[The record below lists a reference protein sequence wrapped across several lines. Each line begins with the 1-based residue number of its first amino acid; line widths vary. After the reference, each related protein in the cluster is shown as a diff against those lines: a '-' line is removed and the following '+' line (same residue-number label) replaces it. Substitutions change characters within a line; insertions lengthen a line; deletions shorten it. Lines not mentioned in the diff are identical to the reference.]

1 MLGQGRSLPLP
12 DGAIEHL
19 AARYKVHPADLQA
32 IANVESRGDAWFA
45 DGRIK
50 ILYERHIFY
59 RELPASKRARAVRE
73 GLANKG
79 HRGKAQYADQTS
91 AESRYRLLARAIE
104 IDRNAAF
111 RSISSGM
118 FQIMGFNAGTCGYAS
133 AEAMFDAFVDS
144 ELAQMEAFAAFLEK
158 NKLIPAIRA
167 RDFNRV
173 GRVYNGDKTGKYG
186 ARMRAEATKLRK
198 RSWRSAADLPPLDR
212 DAGPA
217 RGKPAGKHADPHG
230 LALGARGEN
239 VRILQEALTILGYP
253 VGDVDGIFGSLTRT
267 GLLEFQSNNDLDL
280 TGRLDAATIRQLG
293 RSPRRAMEIG
303 RATETED
310 SLAKRGSK
318 TIKFARRGRLAGIFS
333 SVLGGLGF
341 LGQGL
346 DAFGGLGNAM
356 GNLAN
361 ALPGEGPSML
371 AAPIL
376 KLLPAILGTGAS
388 GMWVPML
395 GIGLFTYLTSDK
407 IAKARVD
414 DHRSGV
420 HRGR

>member
-1 MLGQGRSLPLP
+1 MLGQGRSQNLP

-32 IANVESRGDAWFA
+32 IANVESSGNAWFA

-79 HRGKAQYADQTS
+79 HRGKAQYADQKS
-91 AESRYRLLARAIE
+91 AGSRYRLLARAIE

-118 FQIMGFNAGTCGYAS
+118 FQIMGFNAGTCGHAS

-167 RDFNRV
+167 RNFNRV

-186 ARMRAEATKLRK
+186 AKMRAEATKLRK
-198 RSWRSAADLPPLDR
+198 RTWRTGADLPPLDR
-212 DAGPA
+212 NGGPA
-217 RGKPAGKHADPHG
+217 DGQPRRRQAKPHG
-230 LALGARGEN
+230 LAHGARGEN

-253 VGDVDGIFGSLTRT
+253 VGEVDGIFGSLTRT
-267 GLLEFQSNNDLDL
+267 GVLEFQSNNDLEL
-280 TGRLDAATIRQLG
+280 TGTLDAATIAQLG

-318 TIKFARRGRLAGIFS
+318 TIKLARRGRLAGIFS

-356 GNLAN
+356 GKLAN
-361 ALPGEGPSML
+361 SLPGEGPSML

-376 KLLPAILGTGAS
+376 KLLPAVLGTGAS

-395 GIGLFTYLTSDK
+395 GVGLFTYLTSNK